1 MNKFEPPR
9 KNKKKNTGYA
19 GSGNGGKMETTDTVK
34 LLKECDAGT
43 KMAVSSIDEVLE
55 SISSSELKQLLQ
67 ESKDHHEKLEN
78 EICAQLDKY
87 GAGQKDPNPIAK
99 GMSWMKTNMKM
110 SMDNS
115 DSTVA
120 DLITDGCNM
129 GVKTLN
135 KYLNQYEAADH
146 TSKDICNRLISI
158 EESLCKELK
167 EYL

>member
-1 MNKFEPPR
+1 
-9 KNKKKNTGYA
+9 
-19 GSGNGGKMETTDTVK
+19 MEHMDTVK

-55 SISSSELKQLLQ
+55 SVKDSELKQLLQ

-78 EICAQLDKY
+78 DICALLKEHS
-87 GAGQKDPNPIAK
+87 AEEKDPSPIAK

-135 KYLNQYEAADH
+135 RYLNQYKAADDK
-146 TSKDICNRLISI
+146 SKAICGKLISI
-158 EESLCKELK
+158 EEELCKELR

>member
-1 MNKFEPPR
+1 
-9 KNKKKNTGYA
+9 
-19 GSGNGGKMETTDTVK
+19 METTDTVK

-55 SISSSELKQLLQ
+55 SISNSQLKQLLQ
-67 ESKDHHEKLEN
+67 ESKNHHEKLEN
-78 EICAQLDKY
+78 EICTQLDKY

-115 DSTVA
+115 DTTVA

-146 TSKDICNRLISI
+146 VSKDICNRLISI
-158 EESLCKELK
+158 EETLCKDLK
-167 EYL
+167 QYL

>member
-1 MNKFEPPR
+1 
-9 KNKKKNTGYA
+9 
-19 GSGNGGKMETTDTVK
+19 MEFTDTVK

-55 SISSSELKQLLQ
+55 SVSDSKMKNLLQ

-78 EICAQLDKY
+78 EICELLDSH

-99 GMSWMKTNMKM
+99 GMSWMKTNVKM

-135 KYLNQYEAADH
+135 RYLNQYENADNK
-146 TSKDICNRLISI
+146 SKEICGRLISI
-158 EESLCKELK
+158 EEQLCRELK
-167 EYL
+167 DYL

>member
-1 MNKFEPPR
+1 MENK
-9 KNKKKNTGYA
+9 
-19 GSGNGGKMETTDTVK
+19 DTIH
-34 LLKECDAGT
+34 LLKECDAGS
-43 KMAVSSIDEVLE
+43 KMAVTSLDEVME
-55 SISSSELKQLLQ
+55 SVQDEKLKKLLKK
-67 ESKDHHEKLEN
+67 SKDHHEKLEN

-87 GAGQKDPNPIAK
+87 GAGQKDPNPMAK

-158 EESLCKELK
+158 EESLCKDLK
-167 EYL
+167 QYL